1 VNKHSGLEAQL
12 DRGWL
17 LTLVTAFSVR
27 GHGVYPKSVSGDGPR
42 RTPVRPLWVSVS
54 LGSTL
59 LVIGAVVAAV
69 GLANL
74 FVAARRPLAWAAAA
88 AVAAWLLSGVV
99 DIFGRWVPR
108 GVAVLMTVLGLVL
121 VAGGGWV
128 GVRATLAAEVD
139 ELQTA
144 LPAAAGDL
152 ETRFRA
158 AADFNLAERTRTF
171 VNDLD
176 DRFGIHA
183 QLTAAAGT
191 ASAYLVSAILMLFL
205 LGYGPRFLSA
215 ALRQIADP
223 ARRAAV
229 TAVVDQASP
238 AARAYLLIVLLQA
251 IVITAV
257 CSSVF
262 YLLDLPAPFV
272 LGLIVGW
279 LSAIP
284 YFGILLG
291 GLAPLLVAVTE
302 PHLLTYLVLAAL
314 LVGLQSVDVFVVRP
328 RADRSVRVGPALM
341 LAGILIGFELYG
353 FGGALYGTALLVLFW
368 AVLCAMPDR
377 STELPVGDDP
387 GTAAPTGGE
396 G

>member
-1 VNKHSGLEAQL
+1 MNDHSGIEAQL

-17 LTLVTAFSVR
+17 LTLVTAFRVR
-27 GHGVYPKSVSGDGPR
+27 GHGAYPKSVSGDGPP
-42 RTPVRPLWVSVS
+42 RTPVRPLWVSVN

-74 FVAARRPLAWAAAA
+74 FVATRRPLAWAAAA
-88 AVAAWLLSGVV
+88 SVAAWLLSGVV
-99 DIFGRWVPR
+99 DILGRWAPR
-108 GVAVLMTVLGLVL
+108 GLAVVMTVLALVL

-139 ELQTA
+139 ELRTA
-144 LPAAAGDL
+144 LPAAATDL
-152 ETRFRA
+152 EARFGA
-158 AADFNLAERTRTF
+158 AADFDLVERTRMF
-171 VNDLD
+171 VDDLD
-176 DRFGIHA
+176 DRFGIQA
-183 QLTAAAGT
+183 QVTSAAGT

-205 LGYGPRFLSA
+205 LGYGPRFVSA

-229 TAVVDQASP
+229 TAVVDQASQ
-238 AARAYLLIVLLQA
+238 AARAYLLIVLVQA

-257 CSSVF
+257 CGSVF
-262 YLLDLPAPFV
+262 YLLDLPAPFI
-272 LGLIVGW
+272 LGLLVGW
-279 LSAIP
+279 LSVIP

-291 GLAPLLVAVTE
+291 GLPPLLVAVTE

-314 LVGLQSVDVFVVRP
+314 LIGLQSVDVLAVRP
-328 RADRSVRVGPALM
+328 QADRMVRVGPALI

-353 FGGALYGTALLVLFW
+353 FGGALYGTALLVLSW
-368 AVLCAMPDR
+368 AVLGAMPDR
-377 STELPVGDDP
+377 TTQLPVGDDP
-387 GTAAPTGGE
+387 ATVAPAGVE

>member
-1 VNKHSGLEAQL
+1 
-12 DRGWL
+12 
-17 LTLVTAFSVR
+17 
-27 GHGVYPKSVSGDGPR
+27 
-42 RTPVRPLWVSVS
+42 LWVSVS

-88 AVAAWLLSGVV
+88 SVAAWLLSGVV
-99 DIFGRWVPR
+99 DILGRWVPR
-108 GVAVLMTVLGLVL
+108 GLAVLMTVLGLVL

-139 ELQTA
+139 QLRTA
-144 LPAAAGDL
+144 LPAAASDL
-152 ETRFRA
+152 ETRFGA
-158 AADFNLAERTRTF
+158 AADFNLVERTTTF
-171 VNDLD
+171 VEDLD
-176 DRFGIHA
+176 DRVGIQA
-183 QLTAAAGT
+183 QVTAAAGT
-191 ASAYLVSAILMLFL
+191 ASAYLVSAILTLFL

-229 TAVVDQASP
+229 TAVVDQASR
-238 AARAYLLIVLLQA
+238 AARTYLLIVLVQA
-251 IVITAV
+251 IVITTV
-257 CSSVF
+257 CSAVF

-272 LGLIVGW
+272 LGLLVGW

-314 LVGLQSVDVFVVRP
+314 LVGLQSVDVLAVRP
-328 RADRSVRVGPALM
+328 RADSTVRVGPALI

-368 AVLCAMPDR
+368 AVLWAMPDR
-377 STELPVGDDP
+377 SSQLPVGDGP

>member
-1 VNKHSGLEAQL
+1 M
-12 DRGWL
+12 
-17 LTLVTAFSVR
+17 
-27 GHGVYPKSVSGDGPR
+27 SGDGPR

-88 AVAAWLLSGVV
+88 SVAAWLLSGVV
-99 DIFGRWVPR
+99 DILGRWVPR
-108 GVAVLMTVLGLVL
+108 GLAVLMTVLGLVL

-139 ELQTA
+139 
-144 LPAAAGDL
+144 
-152 ETRFRA
+152 RA
-158 AADFNLAERTRTF
+158 ADGPARCGQRPRSAISARRPTSTWRNGPGCSS
-171 VNDLD
+171 NDLD
-176 DRFGIHA
+176 DRFGIQA
-183 QLTAAAGT
+183 QVTAAAGT

-205 LGYGPRFLSA
+205 LGYGPRFVSA

-238 AARAYLLIVLLQA
+238 AARAYLLIVLVQA

-272 LGLIVGW
+272 LGLLVGW

-314 LVGLQSVDVFVVRP
+314 LIGLQSVDVLAVRP
-328 RADRSVRVGPALM
+328 RADRTVRVGPALIARRHPDR
-341 LAGILIGFELYG
+341 LRVVRVRWRPLWDGTTRLVL
-353 FGGALYGTALLVLFW
+353 GGALVRCPTAR
-368 AVLCAMPDR
+368 PSYR
-377 STELPVGDDP
+377 SATILQTV
-387 GTAAPTGGE
+387 APTGFE

>member
-1 VNKHSGLEAQL
+1 
-12 DRGWL
+12 
-17 LTLVTAFSVR
+17 
-27 GHGVYPKSVSGDGPR
+27 VSGDGPR

-74 FVAARRPLAWAAAA
+74 FVATRRPLAWAAAA
-88 AVAAWLLSGVV
+88 SVAAWLLSGVV
-99 DIFGRWVPR
+99 DILGRWVPR
-108 GVAVLMTVLGLVL
+108 GLAVVVTVLGLAL

-139 ELQTA
+139 RLRRT
-144 LPAAAGDL
+144 LPAAASDL
-152 ETRFRA
+152 EARFRA
-158 AADFNLAERTRTF
+158 AADFHLAERTRVF

-183 QLTAAAGT
+183 QVTAGAGT

-205 LGYGPRFLSA
+205 LTYGPRFVSA

-223 ARRAAV
+223 ARRASV
-229 TAVVDQASP
+229 TAVADQASR
-238 AARAYLLIVLLQA
+238 AARAYLLIVLVQA
-251 IVITAV
+251 IAITAV
-257 CSSVF
+257 CSVVF

-272 LGLIVGW
+272 LGLLVGW

-284 YFGILLG
+284 YLGILLG

-314 LVGLQSVDVFVVRP
+314 LIGLQSVEVLAVRP
-328 RADRSVRVGPALM
+328 RADRTVRVGPALI

-368 AVLCAMPDR
+368 AVLLAMPDR
-377 STELPVGDDP
+377 TTQLPVGDDSV
-387 GTAAPTGGE
+387 TAAPTGGE
-396 G
+396 Q

>member
-1 VNKHSGLEAQL
+1 M
-12 DRGWL
+12 
-17 LTLVTAFSVR
+17 
-27 GHGVYPKSVSGDGPR
+27 
-42 RTPVRPLWVSVS
+42 S

-59 LVIGAVVAAV
+59 LVIGAVVTAV

-88 AVAAWLLSGVV
+88 SVAAWLLSGVV
-99 DIFGRWVPR
+99 DILGRWVPR
-108 GVAVLMTVLGLVL
+108 GLAVLMAVLGLVL
-121 VAGGGWV
+121 VVGGGWV
-128 GVRATLAAEVD
+128 GVRATLADEVD
-139 ELQTA
+139 QLRTT
-144 LPAAAGDL
+144 LPAAASDL
-152 ETRFRA
+152 EARFRA
-158 AADFNLAERTRTF
+158 AADFDLEERTRTF

-176 DRFGIHA
+176 DRFGIQA
-183 QLTAAAGT
+183 QVTAAAGT
-191 ASAYLVSAILMLFL
+191 ASVYLVSTILVLFL
-205 LGYGPRFLSA
+205 LGYGPRFISA

-229 TAVVDQASP
+229 TAVVDRASQ
-238 AARAYLLIVLLQA
+238 AAREYLLIVLVQA
-251 IVITAV
+251 IAITAV

-272 LGLIVGW
+272 LGLLVGW

-284 YFGILLG
+284 YLGVLLG

-302 PHLLTYLVLAAL
+302 PHLLTYLVLVAL
-314 LVGLQSVDVFVVRP
+314 LVGLQSVEVLAVRP
-328 RADRSVRVGPALM
+328 RADRTLRVGPALI

-353 FGGALYGTALLVLFW
+353 LGGALYGTALLVLFW

-377 STELPVGDDP
+377 TTQPAVADDP
-387 GTAAPTGGE
+387 GTVAPAGGE